1 LAKSPEEGET
11 QMPIDALLVGLIV
24 LLICGAG
31 MMYLY
36 MRITFYER
44 KGSTMESVLVDLRMA
59 IDSLMH
65 TVHRAPSPIAPQ
77 PEDMPQ
83 EVSASAPVPL
93 DATEAETLPE
103 ENFYSS
109 VLDLAHEEAK
119 PEEQVVQG
127 SQAEPL
133 DTMTK
138 NDLIA
143 EAEKRGVRAKK
154 SMSRNEILN
163 LLRSASAPSNNNMTA
178 GAENAS
184 SAAALDGGVIDLG
197 QDSSSL
203 D

>member
-1 LAKSPEEGET
+1 
-11 QMPIDALLVGLIV
+11 
-24 LLICGAG
+24 
-31 MMYLY
+31 
-36 MRITFYER
+36 
-44 KGSTMESVLVDLRMA
+44 
-59 IDSLMH
+59 MH

-77 PEDMPQ
+77 PEAHEIQPQ
-83 EVSASAPVPL
+83 EVPASAPVPL
-93 DATEAETLPE
+93 DATETETLPE

-109 VLDLAHEEAK
+109 VLDLAHEEAGK
-119 PEEQVVQG
+119 PET

-163 LLRSASAPSNNNMTA
+163 LLRSAGAPSNNTMTA
-178 GAENAS
+178 GADNAS
-184 SAAALDGGVIDLG
+184 SAAALDGGVVDLG

>member
-1 LAKSPEEGET
+1 
-11 QMPIDALLVGLIV
+11 MPIDALLVGLIV

-65 TVHRAPSPIAPQ
+65 TVHRAPSPISPQ
-77 PEDMPQ
+77 PEGMEQPHAEPQ
-83 EVSASAPVPL
+83 EVAASAPVPL
-93 DATEAETLPE
+93 DSTEAETLPE

-109 VLDLAHEEAK
+109 VLDLAHEEAGK
-119 PEEQVVQG
+119 PET

-163 LLRSASAPSNNNMTA
+163 LLRSAGAPSNNTMTA
-178 GAENAS
+178 GADNAS
-184 SAAALDGGVIDLG
+184 SAAALDGGVVDLG

>member
-1 LAKSPEEGET
+1 
-11 QMPIDALLVGLIV
+11 MPIDALLVGLIV

-65 TVHRAPSPIAPQ
+65 TVHRAPSPISPQ
-77 PEDMPQ
+77 PDGMEQPHEIQPQ

-93 DATEAETLPE
+93 DSTEAETLPE

-109 VLDLAHEEAK
+109 VLDLAHEEAGK
-119 PEEQVVQG
+119 PDSQV
-127 SQAEPL
+127 EPL

-154 SMSRNEILN
+154 SMSRNEILT
-163 LLRSASAPSNNNMTA
+163 LLRSASAPSNNSMTA

-184 SAAALDGGVIDLG
+184 SAAALDGGVVDLG

>member
-1 LAKSPEEGET
+1 
-11 QMPIDALLVGLIV
+11 MPIDALLVGLIV

-36 MRITFYER
+36 MRISFYER

-77 PEDMPQ
+77 PEAEPQ

-93 DATEAETLPE
+93 DSTEAETLPE

-109 VLDLAHEEAK
+109 VLNLAHEEAGK
-119 PEEQVVQG
+119 PESQV
-127 SQAEPL
+127 EPL

-154 SMSRNEILN
+154 SMSRNEILT
-163 LLRSASAPSNNNMTA
+163 LLRSASAPSNNSMTA

>member
-1 LAKSPEEGET
+1 
-11 QMPIDALLVGLIV
+11 MPIDALLVGLIV

-44 KGSTMESVLVDLRMA
+44 KGSMMESVLVDLRMA

-65 TVHRAPSPIAPQ
+65 TVHKVPSPISPQ
-77 PEDMPQ
+77 PMPDVEPQ
-83 EVSASAPVPL
+83 EVQASAPVPL
-93 DATEAETLPE
+93 DSTEAETLPE

-119 PEEQVVQG
+119 PDT

-133 DTMTK
+133 GSMTK

-154 SMSRNEILN
+154 SMSRNEILS
-163 LLRSASAPSNNNMTA
+163 LLRSAAPVPNSAMTA

-184 SAAALDGGVIDLG
+184 SASALDGTAVDLG

>member
-1 LAKSPEEGET
+1 
-11 QMPIDALLVGLIV
+11 MPIDALLVGLIV

-77 PEDMPQ
+77 PEGMDQPHEIQPQ
-83 EVSASAPVPL
+83 EVSASAPVPF
-93 DATEAETLPE
+93 DSTEAESLPE

-109 VLDLAHEEAK
+109 VLNLAHEEAGK
-119 PEEQVVQG
+119 PESQV
-127 SQAEPL
+127 EPL

-154 SMSRNEILN
+154 SMSRNEILS
-163 LLRSASAPSNNNMTA
+163 LLRSAGAPSNNSMTA

-184 SAAALDGGVIDLG
+184 SAAALDGGVVDLG

>member
-1 LAKSPEEGET
+1 
-11 QMPIDALLVGLIV
+11 MPIDALLVGLIV

-65 TVHRAPSPIAPQ
+65 TVHRTPSPISPQ
-77 PEDMPQ
+77 PDGMEQPQPQ
-83 EVSASAPVPL
+83 EVPASAPVPL
-93 DATEAETLPE
+93 DSTEAETLPE

-119 PEEQVVQG
+119 PET

-154 SMSRNEILN
+154 SMSRNEILS
-163 LLRSASAPSNNNMTA
+163 LLRSAGAPSNNSMTA

-184 SAAALDGGVIDLG
+184 SAAALDGGVVDLG

>member
-1 LAKSPEEGET
+1 
-11 QMPIDALLVGLIV
+11 MPIDALLVGLIV

-65 TVHRAPSPIAPQ
+65 TVHRTPSPISPQ
-77 PEDMPQ
+77 PDGMEQAHGMEQPHEIQPQ
-83 EVSASAPVPL
+83 EVPASAPVPL
-93 DATEAETLPE
+93 DSTEAETLPE

-109 VLDLAHEEAK
+109 VLNLAHEEAGK
-119 PEEQVVQG
+119 PESQV
-127 SQAEPL
+127 EPL

-154 SMSRNEILN
+154 SMSRNEILS
-163 LLRSASAPSNNNMTA
+163 LLRSAGTPSNNSMTA

-184 SAAALDGGVIDLG
+184 SAAALDGGVVDLG